1 MADIKL
7 GTSSWQFTLP
17 QTKWAGGGQ
26 PENPVQITMNVD
38 KAQMLDGTVRYN
50 FRNTHQRRWVLSFP
64 YVTADELWEL
74 TYLCSLNQALRYQNG
89 YYSTTTWYDVV
100 ITEFSYFPLTATS
113 TSADI
118 VYDVQLTL
126 EEAL

>member
-7 GTSSWQFTLP
+7 GTSEWQFTLP
-17 QTKWAGGGQ
+17 QTRWAGGAQ
-26 PENPVQITMNVD
+26 PETPVTITMNVD

-50 FRNTHQRRWVLSFP
+50 FRNTHQRRWTLDFP
-64 YVTADELWEL
+64 TVTAEELWEL

-89 YYSTTTWYDVV
+89 WVSTTTWYDVV
-100 ITEFSYFPLTATS
+100 ITEFSYVPLTTTS

-118 VYDVQLTL
+118 VYNVQLAL
-126 EEAL
+126 EEAI